1 MDHER
6 RLQRLVETDWYSPR
20 RLLSSPIQYDF
31 PGDRFIP
38 NRSLM
43 NLDQAHGLL
52 TAKPKEYY
60 NPKFND
66 AYRQKIAENLTLDSE
81 GRPFRMLVFRGSP
94 KSSRNS
100 CRGIDEIR
108 REDVEALKNTTKQS
122 PRRKLPKQEA
132 RVLDAPDLI
141 DNYYQKNL
149 DWGNNNI
156 LAVALGSELYLWNS
170 KNSNVQKLLQ
180 AVEEDNYPTS
190 VAWSGSARNLVV
202 GYANSKL
209 ELWDAETSKLVRT
222 LKGHKRRVG
231 TVSWNNRN
239 SHVLTSGSLD
249 KSIVNHDVR
258 VSNNVT
264 SRLRAHTA
272 EVCGLKWSNEGNL
285 LASGGNENL
294 IHIWEP
300 SKMSSSNYLHR
311 FNDHSAAVKALAWC
325 PHQFNVLASGGG
337 TKDGCIKIWNAQKGK
352 CLHSVETK
360 AQICGLEWNRHHKE
374 ILSGHGFSESGNDNN
389 NKLCLWEYPS
399 MTKIGELKS
408 HRFRVIEL
416 SQSTDGLTV
425 VSAGADQTLTL
436 WDVFG
441 PPNNQESKVS
451 YLDSLLSLKISPI
464 R

>member
-20 RLLSSPIQYDF
+20 RLLSSPIRYDF

-108 REDVEALKNTTKQS
+108 REDAEALKNTTSQS

-180 AVEEDNYPTS
+180 AVEEDNYLTS
-190 VAWSGSARNLVV
+190 VAWSGSARNLVL

-231 TVSWNNRN
+231 TVSWNNCN

-264 SRLRAHTA
+264 CRIRTHTA

-325 PHQFNVLASGGG
+325 PHQFN
-337 TKDGCIKIWNAQKGK
+337 
-352 CLHSVETK
+352 
-360 AQICGLEWNRHHKE
+360 ICGLEWNRHHKE

-389 NKLCLWEYPS
+389 NKLCLWKYPS

-408 HRFRVIEL
+408 HRSRVIEL

>member
-1 MDHER
+1 MNHES

-20 RLLSSPIQYDF
+20 RLLSSPIEYDF

-60 NPKFND
+60 NPRFND

-100 CRGIDEIR
+100 CRRIDEIR
-108 REDVEALKNTTKQS
+108 MEDAEAMKNTTKQS
-122 PRRKLPKQEA
+122 PLRKLPKQEA
-132 RVLDAPDLI
+132 RVLDVPNLI

-170 KNSNVQKLLQ
+170 KNSNVEKLLQ
-180 AVEEDNYPTS
+180 
-190 VAWSGSARNLVV
+190 
-202 GYANSKL
+202 
-209 ELWDAETSKLVRT
+209 VRT

-231 TVSWNNRN
+231 TVSCNNSN
-239 SHVLTSGSLD
+239 SHVLTLGSLD

-264 SRLRAHTA
+264 SRIRAHTA

-294 IHIWEP
+294 IYIWEP
-300 SKMSSSNYLHR
+300 SKMSSSNYLRR

-325 PHQFNVLASGGG
+325 PHQFN
-337 TKDGCIKIWNAQKGK
+337 GK

-374 ILSGHGFSESGNDNN
+374 ILSGHGFSESGNDN
-389 NKLCLWEYPS
+389 KLCLWEYPS
-399 MTKIGELKS
+399 MTKIG
-408 HRFRVIEL
+408 
-416 SQSTDGLTV
+416 
-425 VSAGADQTLTL
+425 
-436 WDVFG
+436 
-441 PPNNQESKVS
+441 
-451 YLDSLLSLKISPI
+451 
-464 R
+464 

>member
-1 MDHER
+1 MDHES

-81 GRPFRMLVFRGSP
+81 GRPFRML
-94 KSSRNS
+94 
-100 CRGIDEIR
+100 
-108 REDVEALKNTTKQS
+108 
-122 PRRKLPKQEA
+122 QEA
-132 RVLDAPDLI
+132 RVLDAPNLI
-141 DNYYQKNL
+141 DNYYHKNL

-156 LAVALGSELYLWNS
+156 LAVALGSAVYLWNS
-170 KNSNVQKLLQ
+170 KNRNVQKLLQ
-180 AVEEDNYPTS
+180 VVEEDNYPTS
-190 VAWSGSARNLVV
+190 VAWSGSARNLVH
-202 GYANSKL
+202 NINFHMQ
-209 ELWDAETSKLVRT
+209 VRT

-249 KSIVNHDVR
+249 KSIINHDVR

-264 SRLRAHTA
+264 SRIRAHTA
-272 EVCGLKWSNEGNL
+272 EVCGLKWSNEGHL

-294 IHIWEP
+294 ICIWEP

-352 CLHSVETK
+352 CLHS
-360 AQICGLEWNRHHKE
+360 ICGLEWNRHHKE
-374 ILSGHGFSESGNDNN
+374 ILSGHGFSVSGDD

-408 HRFRVIEL
+408 HRSRVMEL
-416 SQSTDGLTV
+416 CQSTDGQTV

-451 YLDSLLSLKISPI
+451 YLDGLLSLKISPI